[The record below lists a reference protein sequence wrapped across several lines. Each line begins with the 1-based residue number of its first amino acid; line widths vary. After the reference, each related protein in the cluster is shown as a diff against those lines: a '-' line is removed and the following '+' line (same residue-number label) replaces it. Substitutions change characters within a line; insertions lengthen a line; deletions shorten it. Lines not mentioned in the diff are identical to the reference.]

1 MATTLE
7 PADLKTVLHRQL
19 QHGRDAL
26 VWKTEGLGE
35 RALRQPRTPT
45 GTNLLGLVKHCA
57 SVEIGYLG
65 LTFGR
70 PWPDMSEVPWLASW
84 SLDDADADLQADWY
98 ATPDESA
105 AHVLDLYRRVWAFAD
120 ATIAELPLDAPGRV
134 PWWGEDRRDT
144 TLAAVLAHVLA
155 DVQRHAGHADILR
168 EGADG
173 AVGLSRSNDNMPG
186 WEEQERAAYVER
198 LRAIAEAFGD

>member
-1 MATTLE
+1 MATTLG
-7 PADLKTVLHRQL
+7 PTDLKTVLHRQL
-19 QHGRDAL
+19 QRGRDAL

-35 RALRQPRTPT
+35 RALRLPRTPT

-70 PWPDMSEVPWLASW
+70 PWPDMAEVPWLAAW
-84 SLDDADADLQADWY
+84 SLDDPAADPQADWY
-98 ATPDESA
+98 ATPEEPA
-105 AHVLDLYRRVWAFAD
+105 EHVLDLYRRAWAFAD
-120 ATIAELPLDAPGRV
+120 ATIAELLLDAPGRV
-134 PWWGEDRRDT
+134 PWWGEGRRDT
-144 TLAAVLAHVLA
+144 TLAVVLVHVLA

-173 AVGLSRSNDNMPG
+173 AVGLSRAADNMPG